1 MVAVD
6 DGYRRRC
13 HPTPIRP
20 GAAFRGRAREHP
32 ISPFGNER
40 CKRRPGQSGAGRVSP
55 SRRPRPR
62 KPGSSFGRRAHNI
75 QRHPRHRPM
84 RSLKGI
90 APEAPA
96 HVSVRLWAAYGGEGG
111 EKSCVSTAASTPVCD
126 AFDGDFVQQLVS
138 NFGHMAT
145 VLKCKKCGK
154 FKPFTDYDGSE
165 WQKDRKKRLCKG
177 CKRGPA
183 PLPTD
188 AGQPSAAATG
198 DAASAGAGGDFVAA
212 SPP

>member
-1 MVAVD
+1 
-6 DGYRRRC
+6 
-13 HPTPIRP
+13 
-20 GAAFRGRAREHP
+20 
-32 ISPFGNER
+32 
-40 CKRRPGQSGAGRVSP
+40 
-55 SRRPRPR
+55 
-62 KPGSSFGRRAHNI
+62 
-75 QRHPRHRPM
+75 M

-154 FKPFTDYDGSE
+154 FKPSTDYDGSE
-165 WQKDRKKRLCKG
+165 WQKDRKKRLCKE
-177 CKRGPA
+177 CKRNKQQTTTAA
-183 PLPTD
+183 PGIPNTHTRTHTHARFLSLFL
-188 AGQPSAAATG
+188 AGRPPERERERERERREREKERERRSSGITLCPLLVLSLFPKKREEERVEKEERKRERKREREGSAVSHYAPSLY
-198 DAASAGAGGDFVAA
+198 
-212 SPP
+212 